1 MGFERVEMKNSRQ
14 LTLIGNFFPAST
26 DAIVIMCHGF
36 TSDKSSRGRFDRFAL
51 RFQKSGFNVLAFD
64 FSGCGESDDDSLTM
78 AKQADDL
85 QSVLTVVKQR
95 GFQKIALYGHSLGSR
110 ICLMC
115 YSEDIQTMVLTG
127 ASTGGTVYHWDDHFT
142 AEQIKELAESGKI
155 TEQLAKGPRKTI
167 IIDQQ
172 MLLDFEQ
179 CDQKK
184 LLSLIKCPVLIIHGN
199 CDEEERMLSELS
211 RAGMKWLPK
220 ESKLEIIDGAVHSF
234 MDHLDVVEDH
244 ANDWLI
250 KNMNSNEK

>member
-14 LTLIGNFFPAST
+14 LTLIGNFYPASA

-36 TSDKSSRGRFDRFAL
+36 TSDKTSRGRFDRFAL

-85 QSVLTVVKQR
+85 QSVLTFVKQR
-95 GFQKIALYGHSLGSR
+95 GFQKIALYGHSLGTR

-115 YSEDIQTMVLTG
+115 HSEAIQTMVLTG
-127 ASTGGTVYHWDDHFT
+127 ASTGGTVYQWDEHFS
-142 AEQIKELAESGKI
+142 AEQMTELAESGKI
-155 TEQLAKGPRKTI
+155 TEQLSKGPRKTVI
-167 IIDQQ
+167 INQQ

-184 LLSLIKCPVLIIHGN
+184 LLSSIKCPVLIIHGN
-199 CDEEERMLSELS
+199 YDEEEKRLSELS
-211 RAGMKWLPK
+211 RAGMTWLPK
-220 ESKLEIIDGAVHSF
+220 DSKLVIVDGAAHSF

-250 KNMNSNEK
+250 KHMTRER